1 MQEQASETP
10 VRRLEELGERGA
22 FLETADLAK
31 RLLRQYAID
40 SLELDAA
47 PAGYDLAALTYH
59 HVWAVARSGATA
71 RALQLFSEYRLGERR
86 DYKTEGLYARILKDR
101 ALKTM
106 PAERPE
112 ALSRAAQAYQ
122 VVHDHHGGHW
132 PAVNAATLHLLA
144 GSEDTAR
151 HWAAVAVE
159 ECMRETAGTDLDGYF
174 RSASMAEASLV
185 LGDVETATRELWRAG
200 TYDAVGHATRATTRK
215 QLRLVCQANRLD
227 PDILSLIDVPM
238 VIYYAGH
245 IISPPGAAGRF
256 PADQE
261 GRVADQIGQLFDD
274 RKAGF
279 AFGSLAAGADILIA
293 EACRERG
300 IDLHVVLP
308 FDDDEFIETSVRPAG
323 EGWVERF
330 HACLDWCREGE
341 TRGVASVNHTTEGS
355 FLGDES
361 LFLYGAQFAMGM
373 AVLRARNLDTEA
385 RMFAVF
391 DGVRGKGVG
400 TDGNIALWT
409 GIGLECDIVDLKDGT
424 KSRPA
429 ARAPVTDAEFPT
441 RHPRAILYGD
451 VDGYSELKEEDLAR
465 FNNTIMAAISRVL
478 DRYGEHVLYRNSFGD
493 AVYLVFDGAVAA
505 AQCGLAIQKVFDEAE
520 FRRSETGAK
529 LSFRLGGHFGPLFY
543 GTDFIRNEPSFFG
556 SHVTKVARVEPI
568 TPPGAVYVTEPMAA
582 ALALSGAD
590 DIECD
595 YVGVVALAKD
605 YGEFRMYVLR
615 ERR

>member
-1 MQEQASETP
+1 MREQAHETP

-40 SLELDAA
+40 SQEMDAP
-47 PAGYDLAALTYH
+47 PAGYDLTALTYH

-71 RALQLFSEYRLGERR
+71 RALQLFSEYRLGERN
-86 DYKTEGLYARILKDR
+86 DHKTQGLFARILKDR
-101 ALKTM
+101 ALKTL
-106 PAERPE
+106 ADGRSD
-112 ALSRAAQAYQ
+112 ALTRAAEAYQ
-122 VVHDHHGGHW
+122 VVHGHHGGHW

-144 GSEDTAR
+144 GSGDEAR
-151 HWAAVAVE
+151 RWASIAVE
-159 ECMRETAGTDLDGYF
+159 ECVKETADGDLAGYF

-185 LGDVETATRELWRAG
+185 LGDVVTATRELWRAG

-215 QLRLVCQANRLD
+215 QLRLVCKANRLD
-227 PDILSLIDVPM
+227 PEILSLIEVPM

-245 IISPPGAAGRF
+245 IISPPGVGGRF

-261 GRVADQIGQLFDD
+261 ANVAERIARLFDD
-274 RKAGF
+274 RSVGF
-279 AFGSLAAGADILIA
+279 AFGSLAAGADILFA

-308 FDDDEFIETSVRPAG
+308 FDDEEFIETSVRPAG
-323 EGWVERF
+323 DGWVDRF
-330 HACLDWCREGE
+330 QECLAWCRESE
-341 TRGVASVNHTTEGS
+341 TRGAGSVNHTTDGS

-361 LFLYGAQFAMGM
+361 LFLYGSQFAMGM

-409 GIGLECDIVDLKDGT
+409 GIGLECDVVDLEDGT
-424 KSRPA
+424 KSRPLGPEPA
-429 ARAPVTDAEFPT
+429 GGTEFPA

-451 VDGYSELKEEDLAR
+451 VDGYSELKEEELAR
-465 FNNTIMAAISRVL
+465 FNNTIMAEISCVL

-505 AQCGLAIQKVFDEAE
+505 AQCGLAIQKVFDEAA
-520 FRRSETGAK
+520 FRRSESGAK

-615 ERR
+615 EKN

>member
-1 MQEQASETP
+1 MREQAKETP
-10 VRRLEELGERGA
+10 VQRLEKLGERGA
-22 FLETADLAK
+22 FLESADLAK
-31 RLLRQYAID
+31 RLLRQFAID
-40 SLELDAA
+40 SLELDAP

-71 RALQLFSEYRLGERR
+71 RALQLFMEYRLGERR
-86 DYKTEGLYARILKDR
+86 DHKTEGLFARILKDR
-101 ALKTM
+101 ALKT
-106 PAERPE
+106 PGHDRPE
-112 ALSRAAQAYQ
+112 ALTRAAEAYQ
-122 VVHDHHGGHW
+122 VVHEHHGGHW

-144 GSEDTAR
+144 GSADAARKWATTA
-151 HWAAVAVE
+151 AE
-159 ECMRETAGTDLDGYF
+159 ECVRETADSDLAGYF

-185 LGDVETATRELWRAG
+185 LGDVATATRELWRAG
-200 TYDAVGHATRATTRK
+200 TFETVGHATRATTRK

-227 PDILSLIDVPM
+227 PDILGLIEVPM

-245 IISPPGAAGRF
+245 IISPPGVDGRF
-256 PADQE
+256 PANQE
-261 GRVADQIGQLFDD
+261 RQVAERIARLFDD
-274 RKAGF
+274 RKVGF
-279 AFGSLAAGADILIA
+279 AFGSLAAGADILFA

-308 FDDDEFIETSVRPAG
+308 FDDEEFIETSVRPAG
-323 EGWVERF
+323 GRWVDRF
-330 HACLDWCREGE
+330 RACLEWCRDGE
-341 TRGVASVNHTTEGS
+341 ARGVASVNHTTEGS

-391 DGVRGKGVG
+391 DGVSGKGVG
-400 TDGNIALWT
+400 TDGSIALWT
-409 GIGLECDIVDLKDGT
+409 GIGLDCDVINLEDGT

-429 ARAPVTDAEFPT
+429 APASAGKTEFPA

-451 VDGYSELKEEDLAR
+451 VDGYSDLKEEDLAR
-465 FNNTIMAAISRVL
+465 FNNTIMAEISRLL

-505 AQCGLAIQKVFDEAE
+505 AQCGLAIQKVFDNAE

-543 GTDFIRNEPSFFG
+543 GMDFIRNEPSFFG

-582 ALALSGAD
+582 ALALSGVD

-615 ERR
+615 ENS